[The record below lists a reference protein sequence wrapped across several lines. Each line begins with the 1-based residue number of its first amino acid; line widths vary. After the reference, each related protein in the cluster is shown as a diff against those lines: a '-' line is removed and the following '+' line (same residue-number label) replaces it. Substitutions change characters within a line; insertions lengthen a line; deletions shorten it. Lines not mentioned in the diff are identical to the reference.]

1 MFVTDN
7 MLIGTGL
14 SSGSS
19 IRHERQS
26 AALLHAPKIHSKVM
40 LEVANSSPH
49 LLTLLFAF
57 LPIRNLF
64 SGL

>member
-1 MFVTDN
+1 MFLTDN

-14 SSGSS
+14 SSGNSMM
-19 IRHERQS
+19 HKRQS
-26 AALLHAPKIHSKVM
+26 AALLHAPEIHSKVM
-40 LEVANSSPH
+40 LEVANSNPH

-57 LPIRNLF
+57 LPLRNLF